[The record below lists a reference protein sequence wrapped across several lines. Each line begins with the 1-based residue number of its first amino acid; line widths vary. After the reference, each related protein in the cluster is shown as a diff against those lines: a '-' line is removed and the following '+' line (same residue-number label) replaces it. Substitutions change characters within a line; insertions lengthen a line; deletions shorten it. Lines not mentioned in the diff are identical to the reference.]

1 MPPKLTLSER
11 VDELVALVAT
21 QTEKAE
27 KADKRCADGL
37 ADLTTRLDKCEKEA
51 SNVTKVPDTAWSAL
65 VALVRVAGQDAPTVR
80 LLVGGVLAAVVILGL
95 AAMALLNEHPEL
107 VGAS

>member
-1 MPPKLTLSER
+1 MPPKPTLSER
-11 VDELVALVAT
+11 VDELVSLVAA
-21 QTEKAE
+21 QAEKAAQ
-27 KADKRCADGL
+27 ADKRCADGL

-65 VALVRVAGQDAPTVR
+65 VTLVRVAGQDAPTVR
-80 LLVGGVLAAVVILGL
+80 LLVGGGLAAVVILGL

-107 VGAS
+107 IGAS

>member
-1 MPPKLTLSER
+1 MAPKLTLSER
-11 VDELVALVAT
+11 VDELVSLVAA
-21 QTEKAE
+21 QAEKAAQ
-27 KADKRCADGL
+27 ADKRCADGL
-37 ADLTTRLDKCEKEA
+37 LALTTRLDKCEEA

-80 LLVGGVLAAVVILGL
+80 LLVGGVLVAVVILGL